1 MAEDAPPSSLPLLLP
16 RKSLSSSSAQR
27 KQQYARCV
35 SHAGDELHSFR
46 SCLAWMCVDHSTRAR
61 GAASWAAFLLLAVAA
76 PSAATL
82 ALPSPVGGGGSPF
95 DGQVQ
100 VSLTLAAAL
109 AYLTLTALLQG
120 RGLRRLLYLDR
131 LRDDSEEVRSGYI
144 EELAGSFRVL
154 ACFLLPCT
162 LAEAAY
168 KAYWYLAAPPFR
180 SPWWSAAACAV
191 EVASWAYRTAVFF
204 MVCVLFRTICYLQ
217 ILRMKGFAREFC
229 RFADVAAVLE
239 SHRRIRKQLHRISHR
254 YRRFILCCLVLVTAS
269 QFAALLATTRPHAQ
283 INLAT
288 AGELALC
295 SLSLVAGLLV
305 CLQSA
310 AKITHKTQAITSVA
324 AGWHADATINAFD
337 NDQEDPNPD
346 LPRIVGYLVPV
357 NAYWMASG
365 ESSSD
370 SSSSSSSDDDDSG
383 HPKSKYIP
391 FQNNHCFQQR
401 QALVTY
407 LENNRAG
414 ITVYGFVVDRTWLH
428 ALFMIEFSLVMWLL
442 GKTVGIS

>member
-1 MAEDAPPSSLPLLLP
+1 
-16 RKSLSSSSAQR
+16 
-27 KQQYARCV
+27 
-35 SHAGDELHSFR
+35 
-46 SCLAWMCVDHSTRAR
+46 
-61 GAASWAAFLLLAVAA
+61 
-76 PSAATL
+76 
-82 ALPSPVGGGGSPF
+82 
-95 DGQVQ
+95 

-288 AGELALC
+288 AGELAVNLPF
-295 SLSLVAGLLV
+295 LL
-305 CLQSA
+305 LLFFFYF
-310 AKITHKTQAITSVA
+310 
-324 AGWHADATINAFD
+324 HAD
-337 NDQEDPNPD
+337 
-346 LPRIVGYLVPV
+346 L
-357 NAYWMASG
+357 
-365 ESSSD
+365 
-370 SSSSSSSDDDDSG
+370 
-383 HPKSKYIP
+383 
-391 FQNNHCFQQR
+391 C
-401 QALVTY
+401 
-407 LENNRAG
+407 
-414 ITVYGFVVDRTWLH
+414 
-428 ALFMIEFSLVMWLL
+428 
-442 GKTVGIS
+442 